1 MKRPKRILFLLL
13 TATALPAAAYAWG
26 GLFHRA
32 VAEAAQRNLS
42 PKAIAEIER
51 YTQGTPLAAY
61 ATFMDEVVA
70 DPRYKEPF
78 AGWHASIADSTCR
91 SPVEVRQ
98 RYRNSRDGVTAAEWI
113 TEELKNYRSL
123 DDSVVL
129 TYIKCLVHIIPDFH
143 CPAHVRYTD
152 AHNEGKFDVTFFGR
166 KILLHSIW
174 DHHLLTRLRPG
185 WDDMRWADYLCETP
199 RKEIRAA
206 KRGSYREWF
215 EDTARDVRISIDWVR
230 PGDALGDEFME
241 KAAPLADKE
250 LRKAAA
256 RLTKTLERIFGK

>member
-1 MKRPKRILFLLL
+1 MKRTNRILFLLL
-13 TATALPAAAYAWG
+13 VALELPIMSHAWG

-32 VAEAAQRNLS
+32 IAEAAERNLS
-42 PKAIAEIER
+42 PKARAEIER
-51 YTQGTPLAAY
+51 YTQGKPLAAY

-78 AGWHASIADSTCR
+78 AGWHASIADSTCK
-91 SPVEVRQ
+91 SPAEVRQ

-113 TEELKNYRSL
+113 TKELKDYRNL

-152 AHNEGKFDVTFFGR
+152 AHNEGKFDVTFFDR
-166 KILLHSIW
+166 KLLLHSVW
-174 DHHLLTRLRPG
+174 DHHLLARVHPD
-185 WDDMRWADYLCETP
+185 WNDMRWADYLCETP
-199 RKEIRAA
+199 RREIRTTQ
-206 KRGSYREWF
+206 KGSYREWF
-215 EDTARDVRISIDWVR
+215 EDTARDVRISIDWVH
-230 PGDALGDEFME
+230 PGDKLGVEFAD
-241 KAAPLADKE
+241 KAVPLADKE

-256 RLTKTLERIFGK
+256 RLTKTLEQIFGK